1 MANYLDY
8 LYQRQRGNIQPG
20 LLGGMGGSASNGAAQ
35 MAQAGEAANAQAAQ
49 GAQRVQAAMQQN
61 EAEAARGL
69 QEAEQ
74 RRKAEE
80 AAEKQTIM
88 QLGMLLAGGLGGGGE
103 AATGGA
109 AGDAVTEELAKEGA
123 EKAMAEIAPKEFL
136 ESQVANPESFLFD
149 PVKALENGA
158 SFQDLVRPTRG
169 GLLGNVGW
177 SNGMRW

>member
-20 LLGGMGGSASNGAAQ
+20 LLGGMGSASNGAAQ
-35 MAQAGEAANAQAAQ
+35 LAQEGAAANAQAAQ
-49 GAQRVQAAMQQN
+49 GAQRVHAALQQN

-74 RRKAEE
+74 KRKAEE
-80 AAEKQTIM
+80 AANAQAIM
-88 QLGMLLAGGLGGGGE
+88 QIGMMLAGGLGGGGGE

-109 AGDAVTEELAKEGA
+109 GEAATAELAKEGA
-123 EKAMAEIAPKEFL
+123 AKAMAEVAPGEFL
-136 ESQVANPESFLFD
+136 KNEVANPESFLYD

-158 SFQDLVRPTRG
+158 SFQNLVLKKPTG
-169 GLLGNVGW
+169 GLLGNFGY
-177 SNGMRW
+177 NGMRW